1 MLKMKTNKLL
11 KIIPLLIILMT
22 FSLISQSANQRKFET
37 AIAYE
42 ANGDYENSI
51 RIYKDLFESEPTND
65 NYFFALAKNL
75 KRTNKFTDLLRMALK
90 RIENKKDV
98 DSYNILA
105 EMQWKA
111 ADFTNA
117 KLSWAEALKFSND
130 TEDNYLK
137 IATSQSTVQ
146 SFDLAILTLKE
157 GRNKSSNEL
166 AFSDELTKLYVAT
179 NDYKNGY
186 AELIKYL
193 FKRRELPSVQG
204 RIFALIS
211 NKEASDYIL
220 SEMKDLASSESKD
233 LLVQEL
239 YAWLLRTTKNFNQAL
254 DVVTRIDRLRNSNG
268 FYLYDFAEISRKDEE
283 FDIAIKAYEIIIDSK
298 NMRAF
303 LPNALFGYAQI
314 MEAKYEKGKLLNEAK
329 LDEVIERYYRVLKE
343 APNPNVN
350 SDCLY
355 RIAQLQLKRKKYDEA
370 KATLETLLRTYQNSN
385 AALSANLLLGDIE
398 FFARNFDKA
407 ALLYKDLIL
416 KSNMRADDRVETAKL
431 RLADIQLY
439 QLNIDSAYSIY
450 SFISQNTLSSVAN
463 DAINRQMLIT
473 SNKKN
478 TTGLKLYLNADFERI
493 SSNPQKA
500 LELYSNLFKQYEE
513 DDLGE
518 FILLEICKIYIAQ
531 DDSLNAISKLND
543 FLLKFPAS
551 NFVDDAQFYLAGVY
565 ENTGNKAEAI
575 ENYTKLLRN
584 YPNSIYCESSRL
596 KIRKLRDGIN

>member
-1 MLKMKTNKLL
+1 MKTNKLKKL
-11 KIIPLLIILMT
+11 IPILLIILNL
-22 FSLISQSANQRKFET
+22 SLLSQSANQRKFET
-37 AIAYE
+37 AMAYE
-42 ANGDYENSI
+42 ANGDYENST
-51 RIYKDLFESEPTND
+51 RIYKDLFENEPAND
-65 NYFFALAKNL
+65 NYFFGLAKNL
-75 KRTNKFTDLLRMALK
+75 KRTNKFTELLKIAQIRL
-90 RIENKKDV
+90 ESKKDIE
-98 DSYNILA
+98 SFNILA
-105 EMQWKA
+105 EMQWKT
-111 ADFTNA
+111 ADFQNA
-117 KLSWAEALKFSND
+117 KISWNEAIALAND
-130 TEDNYLK
+130 LDENYLK
-137 IATSQSTVQ
+137 IATSQSQVQ
-146 SFDLAILTLKE
+146 AFDFAINSLKT

-186 AELIKYL
+186 EELIKYL
-193 FKRRELPSVQG
+193 LKRRELPSVQG

-220 SEMKDLASSESKD
+220 KEMKGLASSEDKD
-233 LLVQEL
+233 ILIQEL
-239 YAWLLRTTKNFNQAL
+239 YSWLLRTTKNFNLAL
-254 DVVTRIDRLRNSNG
+254 DVVTRIDKLRNSNG
-268 FYLYDFAEISRKDEE
+268 FYLFDFAEISRKDEE

-314 MEAKYEKGKLLNEAK
+314 MEAKYEKGKLLNESK
-329 LDEVIERYYRVLKE
+329 LDEVIDRYYRVLKE

-355 RIAQLQLKRKKYDEA
+355 RIAQLQLKQKKYDEA
-370 KATLETLLRTYQNSN
+370 KVTLQTLLRTYQNSN

-398 FFARNFDKA
+398 FFARNFDQA
-407 ALLYKDLIL
+407 SLLYSDLIV
-416 KSNMRADDRVETAKL
+416 KSNMRSDERVETAKL

-439 QLNIDSAYSIY
+439 QLNIDSAFSLY

-463 DAINRQMLIT
+463 DAIHRQMLIT

-493 SSNPQKA
+493 AGNSQKA

-531 DDSLNAISKLND
+531 DDSLNSISKLND
-543 FLLKFPAS
+543 FQLKFPAS
-551 NFVDDAQFYLAGVY
+551 NFVDDSQFYLAGVY
-565 ENTGNKAEAI
+565 ENMGNKAEAI
-575 ENYTKLLRN
+575 ENYSKLLRN